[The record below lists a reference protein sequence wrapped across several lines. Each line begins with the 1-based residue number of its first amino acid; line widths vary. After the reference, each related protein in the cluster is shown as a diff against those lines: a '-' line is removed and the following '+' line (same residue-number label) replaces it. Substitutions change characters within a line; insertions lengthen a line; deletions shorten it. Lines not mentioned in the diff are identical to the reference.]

1 MSMTSSRWFD
11 PTEFVSGAPVAPVAS
26 CAAECYLASMLS
38 PSVRAIILVFA
49 LLVALLVALP
59 LMAKEEKFS
68 KAGPVQLTSDGNKWV
83 EKTLKKMSLEE
94 KIGQLIQIRAYADFL
109 NVESNEYKQVSDS
122 IKKYHLGSV
131 LLTVRIADGFLVKDL
146 PYEAA

>member
-1 MSMTSSRWFD
+1 MPSRGFR
-11 PTEFVSGAPVAPVAS
+11 T
-26 CAAECYLASMLS
+26 
-38 PSVRAIILVFA
+38 IVF
-49 LLVALLVALP
+49 VALLAP
-59 LMAKEEKFS
+59 AISAFAKEEKFS
-68 KAGPVQLTSDGNKWV
+68 KPSPVQLSSDGNKWA

-109 NVESNEYKQVSDS
+109 NVDSPEYKQVSEA

-146 PYEAA
+146 PYEAAAITN